1 MESLNSS
8 HYSRQKMQFSLSD
21 DENSPTNNVTDLD
34 LSENFDL
41 SAHKEYSMR
50 KNFNVLEKDLF
61 LLSKEVK
68 LLRAENSKLK
78 SKLSISLREKE
89 IHLETHAKEISKLTK
104 ENQKLKEISKEEKYK
119 KENEALR
126 AELEKCKK
134 KFSEVLANSEK
145 KASKLKHE
153 LGLQRTAS
161 IENMQ
166 RKNKEID
173 VRGK

>member
-1 MESLNSS
+1 MESMDYSHNSL
-8 HYSRQKMQFSLSD
+8 QKMQFSLSD
-21 DENSPTNNVTDLD
+21 DENSRTHNVTDLD

-89 IHLETHAKEISKLTK
+89 IHLEKH
-104 ENQKLKEISKEEKYK
+104 YK
-119 KENEALR
+119 AVVR
-126 AELEKCKK
+126 
-134 KFSEVLANSEK
+134 VDDRP
-145 KASKLKHE
+145 KHIVNYE
-153 LGLQRTAS
+153 S
-161 IENMQ
+161 P
-166 RKNKEID
+166 
-173 VRGK
+173 